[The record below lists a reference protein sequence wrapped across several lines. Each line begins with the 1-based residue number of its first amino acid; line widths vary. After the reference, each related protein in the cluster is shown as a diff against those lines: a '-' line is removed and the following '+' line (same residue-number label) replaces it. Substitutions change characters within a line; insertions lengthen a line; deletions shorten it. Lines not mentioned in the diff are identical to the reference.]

1 MPLEPAARAF
11 RTGLV
16 AFAFLAYLI
25 LIGVPGKIGSS
36 ALPVLALISALF
48 FWLTLRREIAV
59 QSETVTGE
67 GPAALQN
74 KPGWEIGPKSA
85 SEASRVRG
93 LLTSITGMTVI
104 LKGLL
109 AGCTTGLLIA
119 FLSGASATAIGN
131 GVSIQPVFDKIVPVN
146 LAALIGVSPGQIAQA
161 EVPFA

>member
-1 MPLEPAARAF
+1 MPLESATRAV

-25 LIGVPGKIGSS
+25 LIGVPGKLGSS

-48 FWLTLRREIAV
+48 FWLTLRRESAV
-59 QSETVTGE
+59 LARTGE
-67 GPAALQN
+67 RPAGLQN
-74 KPGWEIGPKSA
+74 KPGWEIGPQSA
-85 SEASRVRG
+85 SEASQVKDF
-93 LLTSITGMTVI
+93 LTSIGGITVV

-109 AGCTTGLLIA
+109 AGCTTGLFIA
-119 FLSGASATAIGN
+119 FLSGVSATAIGN